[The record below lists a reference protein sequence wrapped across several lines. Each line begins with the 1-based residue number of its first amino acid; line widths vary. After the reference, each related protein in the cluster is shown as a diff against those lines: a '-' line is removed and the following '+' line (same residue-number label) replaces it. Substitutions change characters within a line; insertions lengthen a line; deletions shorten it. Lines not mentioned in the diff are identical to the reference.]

1 MLAHSNP
8 LAASC
13 QNGQFQAQPLQS
25 GSPSSSILRPSVF
38 SRLGGAAAGQA
49 APVPMPPAPTE
60 SPIGVGFHQAPAAA
74 LQGPQA
80 PVQMYGINF
89 GVPTTASPDVTPM
102 ESVETDAAASMGA
115 EPTPVSAVHS
125 ASAAQSP
132 VQVNGFFFGVPS
144 GASGT
149 QTAAP
154 AQTFPARPDSPVCG
168 LLARQASLPSP
179 VGALPPVS
187 LAPATPA
194 QPVLQQQQQPGP
206 DSSIA
211 SGKSEQKKDLSIAGL
226 LKLRT
231 GFGLEGLL
239 AAVDSMEELESPAP
253 ESASVTVAAQPA
265 TANSAAPYS
274 DQVSVTIARAGAGVT
289 APVIAPVGTI
299 LAELLQEYSQFIR
312 QPFNILRV
320 AHNGEAVDRG
330 QWGLSFGQLSWG
342 LHIMLE
348 VDFTATTA
356 TSPDGQPPVPETIK
370 AAVAVPAD
378 STTDLSTGA
387 GTLHLTVNQEGHEPV
402 MGPVPTTAKLG
413 ALLAYWASA
422 RGLSLEALQVFFK
435 GTVVDRSYWEGTF
448 AELGCGS
455 SLVLDI
461 QVQAQQAVSTEAG
474 APQQHD
480 PQEERRSDGEI
491 LTMIYTLSI
500 PGFRAFPVCIA

>member
-1 MLAHSNP
+1 
-8 LAASC
+8 
-13 QNGQFQAQPLQS
+13 
-25 GSPSSSILRPSVF
+25 
-38 SRLGGAAAGQA
+38 
-49 APVPMPPAPTE
+49 MPPAPTE
-60 SPIGVGFHQAPAAA
+60 SPTGAGFHHPPAAA
-74 LQGPQA
+74 LQGVQA
-80 PVQMYGINF
+80 PVQIRGINF
-89 GVPTTASPDVTPM
+89 GLPTTASPDVTPM
-102 ESVETDAAASMGA
+102 ESVEMSTDAAASMGA

-125 ASAAQSP
+125 ASAAHSP

-144 GASGT
+144 GASDT

-154 AQTFPARPDSPVCG
+154 AQTFPAQPDSPVRG
-168 LLARQASLPSP
+168 LLARQASLQSP
-179 VGALPPVS
+179 AGELAPAS

-194 QPVLQQQQQPGP
+194 QPVLQQQQQPGT

-239 AAVDSMEELESPAP
+239 AAVDSMEELESPAAQ
-253 ESASVTVAAQPA
+253 SASVAAAAQPA
-265 TANSAAPYS
+265 TANSAPTGS

-289 APVIAPVGTI
+289 APVVAPAGTT
-299 LAELLQEYSQFIR
+299 LAEFLQEYSQFIR

-356 TSPDGQPPVPETIK
+356 TSPHGQSPVSDTTK

-378 STTDLSTGA
+378 SNTDLSPGTG
-387 GTLHLTVNQEGHEPV
+387 TVHLTVNREGREPV
-402 MGPVPTTAKLG
+402 VGPVPTTAKLG
-413 ALLAYWASA
+413 ALLAYWASE

-435 GTVVDRSYWEGTF
+435 GTVVDKSYWESTF

-455 SLVLDI
+455 SLVLDT
-461 QVQAQQAVSTEAG
+461 QVQPQQAASTEAG

-491 LTMIYTLSI
+491 LTMIYTISNA
-500 PGFRAFPVCIA
+500 GFRAFSVCIAYTAYQRLPSSPHAW